1 MQKVHYAATLARREP
16 YSPEPRAMLPSGR
29 CAHMSDELP
38 DERPFRRREYSGP
51 ASTLGLAALIVC
63 VVGAAIWYFEFRN
76 GGSAGGAGTPG
87 LGIVELSDSLNP
99 TGSPPA
105 AREGRAAP
113 DFRLATLGES
123 AESLTDYRGKYVLVN
138 FWASWCGPCRKETP
152 DLQSF
157 FEHNAGRGFVILGLN
172 QQEQPRAAKEF
183 VEEFGMTYPVLLDRS
198 GEVSQAYG
206 VGRGMP
212 ISFLVNPEGVIEE
225 VTFGV
230 LTDETLA
237 EIAEKLQ

>member
-1 MQKVHYAATLARREP
+1 
-16 YSPEPRAMLPSGR
+16 
-29 CAHMSDELP
+29 MSDELP

-63 VVGAAIWYFEFRN
+63 VVGAAIWYFEFRG
-76 GGSAGGAGTPG
+76 GGSAGSAGTPG
-87 LGIVELSDSLNP
+87 LGIVELADSLNP
-99 TGSPPA
+99 TGSSPA

-113 DFRLATLGES
+113 NFRLATLDQEPQ
-123 AESLTDYRGKYVLVN
+123 SLVDFRGKYVLVN

-157 FEHNAGRGFVILGLN
+157 FEHNAGRDFVILGVN
-172 QQEQPRAAKEF
+172 QQERPEAAKRF
-183 VEEFGMTYPVLLDRS
+183 VNEFGMTYPVLLDRS

-212 ISFLVNPEGVIEE
+212 ISFLVNPEGIIEQ
-225 VTFGV
+225 VTFGI
-230 LTDETLA
+230 LTAEMLA
-237 EIAEKLQ
+237 EIAEKLS